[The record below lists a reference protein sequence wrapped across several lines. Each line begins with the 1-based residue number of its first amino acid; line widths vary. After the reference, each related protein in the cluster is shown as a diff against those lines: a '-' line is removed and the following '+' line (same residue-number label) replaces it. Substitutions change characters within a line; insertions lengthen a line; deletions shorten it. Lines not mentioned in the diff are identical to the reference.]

1 MGFFDLNIPFL
12 ESSPSDKSSGTHKAT
27 RVKIVIKA
35 MELGYTGI
43 AYNRTIKG
51 VMSDRDRCSIP
62 LLTLSSV
69 LKIAPS
75 LSSSVAFRR
84 DLLGVPRASPFRQY
98 TRLTVCADSVAQ
110 CQVLNAGN
118 PVLKTYD
125 LIAVKPLNQSAF
137 DHACEKAEVD
147 IISINFAEK
156 VPFRLKLPMIKAAI
170 ERGVCFEIT
179 YSDLITDL
187 QARRQMICNAKLLVD
202 WTRGKNLIL
211 SSAAPSVNE
220 LRGPYDV
227 ANLSSLLGLSM
238 ERAKAAVSKNCR
250 NLMANSLRKKNFH
263 KESIRVEVISSGEKF
278 DSKEPWSMD
287 WLKWDPISSGEGDL
301 QLDEMAKSFT
311 ASSKVSKTVKAI
323 DFASVI
329 DSMPSHGFQVKE
341 LIPGTQA
348 VSQSSD
354 GGKKT
359 LSATRIIQVP
369 IATNEESKQPS
380 KLGLLRETAQTSSN
394 NAPSNHQSS
403 GCENSQAINLP
414 SNLAGTVINTEDI
427 GTCTTIT
434 EEELKNPDVSDNF
447 FAVIETERHE
457 HSQNCI
463 SNCETDVLSKE
474 IMNCQTSCS
483 DVELDAA
490 SNAGGT
496 PLDAFDFHPCQNEE
510 SKTSKNSDVDLDA
523 QNFVI
528 DKVTMEIDV
537 KDEEDTPLALDNVSL
552 QENMTERECVDEL
565 INDRVVSD
573 QNSFQE
579 SYTEMES
586 KEGSSVANLETVK
599 EMTKEEEQRDG
610 MQLTEPGDDRI
621 VAVQI
626 PIVESNNE
634 MKANNDSSVT
644 NHETQE
650 EVPMEEQRH
659 GEQFREPGDGVV
671 AYQNL
676 FLESKTH
683 EIRTKGDSSVANH
696 DIQEDVKMEEQMHGE
711 VDRGTDHPVSVQC
724 ISGKIRAKPK
734 MLRRAPLIPLKRL
747 LSPITF
753 KKKARKS
760 KHRIKKV

>member
-1 MGFFDLNIPFL
+1 MGFFDLNIPYL
-12 ESSPSDKSSGTHKAT
+12 ESSPSDNSSGTHKAT

-69 LKIAPS
+69 LKIAPA

-98 TRLTVCADSVAQ
+98 TRLTVCADTVAQ

-156 VPFRLKLPMIKAAI
+156 VPFRLKLPMVKAAI

-179 YSDLITDL
+179 YSDLIIDL

-250 NLMANSLRKKNFH
+250 NLIANSLRKKNFH

-348 VSQSSD
+348 VSRSSD
-354 GGKKT
+354 SGKKT
-359 LSATRIIQVP
+359 LSATQIVQVP
-369 IATNEESKQPS
+369 IATNEVSKQPS
-380 KLGLLRETAQTSSN
+380 KLNLLHETAQTPLN

-403 GCENSQAINLP
+403 GCENSQAIDLR
-414 SNLAGTVINTEDI
+414 SNLAGTVFSTEDN
-427 GTCTTIT
+427 GTCSKIT
-434 EEELKNPDVSDNF
+434 EEELKNPDMSDNF

-463 SNCETDVLSKE
+463 SYCETDVLSKE
-474 IMNCQTSCS
+474 IMNCQNLCR
-483 DVELDAA
+483 DAELDAA

-496 PLDAFDFHPCQNEE
+496 PLDAIDFHPCQNEE
-510 SKTSKNSDVDLDA
+510 SKTSKNSDADLDA
-523 QNFVI
+523 QNVVI

-537 KDEEDTPLALDNVSL
+537 KDEEDTTPLAVDNVSL
-552 QENMTERECVDEL
+552 QENMTERERVDEI

-579 SYTEMES
+579 SYTEMKF
-586 KEGSSVANLETVK
+586 KEGSSVANLETLK
-599 EMTKEEEQRDG
+599 EMTMEEEQRDG

-626 PIVESNNE
+626 PIVES
-634 MKANNDSSVT
+634 NNDSSVT

-676 FLESKTH
+676 FLESESR
-683 EIRTKGDSSVANH
+683 EIRTKGDSSVANLET
-696 DIQEDVKMEEQMHGE
+696 QEDVKMEEQMHGE
-711 VDRGTDHPVSVQC
+711 VDHGTDHPVSVQC

-734 MLRRAPLIPLKRL
+734 MPPRRAPLIPLKRL

-760 KHRIKKV
+760 KHRIKKA

>member
-12 ESSPSDKSSGTHKAT
+12 ESSPSDNSSGTHKAT

-98 TRLTVCADSVAQ
+98 TRLTVCADTVAQ

-156 VPFRLKLPMIKAAI
+156 
-170 ERGVCFEIT
+170 RGVCFEIT
-179 YSDLITDL
+179 YSDLIIDL

-250 NLMANSLRKKNFH
+250 NLIANSLRKKNFH

-348 VSQSSD
+348 VSRSSNS
-354 GGKKT
+354 GKKT
-359 LSATRIIQVP
+359 LSATQIVQVP
-369 IATNEESKQPS
+369 IATNEVSKQPS
-380 KLGLLRETAQTSSN
+380 KLDILREIAQTSLN
-394 NAPSNHQSS
+394 NASSNHQSS
-403 GCENSQAINLP
+403 GCEKSQAIDLP
-414 SNLAGTVINTEDI
+414 SNLAGTVSNTEDI

-434 EEELKNPDVSDNF
+434 EEELKNPDVSEF
-447 FAVIETERHE
+447 FFTVIETERHE

-474 IMNCQTSCS
+474 IMNCQTLCR

-490 SNAGGT
+490 GNAGGT
-496 PLDAFDFHPCQNEE
+496 PLDASDFHPCQN
-510 SKTSKNSDVDLDA
+510 SDADLDA
-523 QNFVI
+523 QNVVI
-528 DKVTMEIDV
+528 DKVTIEIDV

-579 SYTEMES
+579 SYTEMKF

-599 EMTKEEEQRDG
+599 DMTKEEEQRDR

-676 FLESKTH
+676 FLESKTR

-711 VDRGTDHPVSVQC
+711 VDHGTDHPVSVQC

-734 MLRRAPLIPLKRL
+734 MPRRVPLIPLKRL